1 MRSLAIG
8 SDVDDEENDTGAEPD
23 RDLKR
28 ICIHFD
34 GDVNYNRLVRQ
45 LAVLR
50 DTCQGKTITSVKDV
64 CSHLSTMPALQDV
77 FGEVC
82 IFLKLCLVIPTSS
95 ATAERSFSAMRR
107 LKTYLRS
114 TMTTER
120 LNSMMVLH
128 VHRDLLDDIEEAPI
142 VDEFVACNEMRK
154 DIFGV

>member
-1 MRSLAIG
+1 VRSLAIG

-34 GDVNYNRLVRQ
+34 GDVKYNRLVRQ

-50 DTCQGKTITSVKDV
+50 DTCRGKTITSVKDV

-82 IFLKLCLVIPTSS
+82 IFLKLCLVIPASS
-95 ATAERSFSAMRR
+95 ATGERSFSAMRR
-107 LKTYLRS
+107 LKTSLRS

-120 LNSMMVLH
+120 L
-128 VHRDLLDDIEEAPI
+128 LDDGSSRAQ
-142 VDEFVACNEMRK
+142 RSL
-154 DIFGV
+154 G